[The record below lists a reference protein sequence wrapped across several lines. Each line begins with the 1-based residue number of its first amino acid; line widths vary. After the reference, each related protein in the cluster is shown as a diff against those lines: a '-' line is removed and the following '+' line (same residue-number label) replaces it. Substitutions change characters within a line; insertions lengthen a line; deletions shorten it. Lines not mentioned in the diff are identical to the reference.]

1 MADRPRNDDWWLA
14 SDGKWYPAD
23 LGPGDPSLHEP
34 TMRRAASDISRALTL
49 AVEFALAA
57 ASAVLVA
64 AAIAGFGYAS
74 ALQKFSGVL
83 SDAESGSLETVE
95 LTWAGWTGLALLLLV
110 LTGVLVMAWTYRA
123 SKALDARGPIGR
135 RWRGAWTVGAWLIP
149 FANLVLP
156 KLVFDEIEKIAQVP
170 FGNVPVGDAWREYS
184 RFQLGDLWWLLWL
197 GGVIPGQITQFL
209 LGDPASDAGRL
220 AILVNISSF
229 TYALFAGAGVALLFL
244 IRRIERSS
252 RA

>member
-23 LGPGDPSLHEP
+23 LGPGDISPHAP
-34 TMRRAASDISRALTL
+34 TAQRSASEISRPFSVV
-49 AVEFALAA
+49 VEVALAI
-57 ASAVLVA
+57 ASIVLVGA
-64 AAIAGFGYAS
+64 SLAGFSYAS

-83 SDAESGSLETVE
+83 SDAERSSIESVE

-110 LTGVLVMAWTYRA
+110 LTGVLVMAWTYTT
-123 SKALDARGPIGR
+123 SKVLDARGPTGR

-149 FANLVLP
+149 FANLILP

-170 FGNVPVGDAWREYS
+170 YGNVPVGDAWRDYP
-184 RFQLGDLWWLLWL
+184 RFQLGDLWWLLWIA
-197 GGVIPGQITQFL
+197 GAIPSQITQIL

-229 TYALFAGAGVALLFL
+229 TYALFAGAGVTLVFL

-252 RA
+252 RV